1 MTCPH
6 GYDDCGGLQKHKPRS
21 PEQHKRFFAMMKAA
35 HDNWREGHEFTP
47 RNRDHLRRWL
57 TAKAG
62 YADQSHITAQIP
74 IGDLVILAETIAKA
88 AKQDKDDVFIRIT
101 GPHRVTIYR
110 PHSIAF
116 AQMGHS
122 TFCALNDAVSI
133 VIGRELG
140 ISGDE
145 ILQSQCEVA

>member
-6 GYDDCGGLQKHKPRS
+6 GYDDCGGLLKHKPRS
-21 PEQHKRFFAMMKAA
+21 PEQHRRFFAMMQAA
-35 HDNWREGHEFTP
+35 HINWREGHEFTP

-62 YADQSHITAQIP
+62 YADQSHVTAPIP
-74 IGDLVILAETIAKA
+74 IGELVILAEMVAKA

-116 AQMGHS
+116 SQMGHNS
-122 TFCALNDAVSI
+122 FCALNDAVSI
-133 VIGRELG
+133 VLARELG

-145 ILQSQCEVA
+145 LLESRKEVA